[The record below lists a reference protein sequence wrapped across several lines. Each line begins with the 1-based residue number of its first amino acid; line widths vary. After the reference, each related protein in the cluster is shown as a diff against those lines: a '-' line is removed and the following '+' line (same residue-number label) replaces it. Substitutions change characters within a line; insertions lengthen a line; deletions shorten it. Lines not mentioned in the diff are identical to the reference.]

1 MTITLTRR
9 QQDFLSQF
17 LDAYRDMDEPVH
29 YTQLAKKLG
38 IGKVT
43 AYEMLRLLEERGLVQ
58 AEFIL
63 PEESRGPGRSS
74 VVFSPTPEAHRLLN
88 PLLIN
93 EDQESWENT
102 KLALLEQLRQG
113 KITGYET
120 LLSDLL
126 AQIPDRRSPMIYLT
140 EMVTATML
148 MLESM
153 QDSPN
158 TGPLL
163 QRLQRIGLP
172 DEIDLSGLPG
182 MSVVASMFEQANKA
196 SEFLLDQSG
205 RFQTRL
211 AQMGEENHRRLSD
224 FAREVAKIIHG

>member
-1 MTITLTRR
+1 MTIKLTRR

-29 YTQLAKKLG
+29 YTHLAKKLG

-58 AEFIL
+58 AEFLL
-63 PEESRGPGRSS
+63 PEEDRGPGRSS
-74 VVFSPTPEAHRLLN
+74 VVFSPTPEAHRLLD
-88 PLLIN
+88 PLLQK
-93 EDQESWENT
+93 DDRESWEAS

-113 KITGYET
+113 KVTGYES

-126 AQIPDRRSPMIYLT
+126 AQIPERRSPMVYLT
-140 EMVTATML
+140 EMVTATLL
-148 MLESM
+148 MLESL
-153 QDSPN
+153 QESPGAN
-158 TGPLL
+158 HLR
-163 QRLQRIGLP
+163 QRLQRIGMP

-196 SEFLLDQSG
+196 TEFLLEQSG
-205 RFQTRL
+205 KFQTRL